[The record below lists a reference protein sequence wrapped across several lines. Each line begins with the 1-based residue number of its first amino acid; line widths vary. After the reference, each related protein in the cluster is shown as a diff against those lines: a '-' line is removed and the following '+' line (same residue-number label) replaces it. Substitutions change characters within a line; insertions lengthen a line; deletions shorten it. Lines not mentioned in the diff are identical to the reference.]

1 MKDFEQIC
9 LNNKMLSN
17 ISRFAEHGNVYYAM
31 KANSSESVVK
41 IISKKTS
48 NFSISNIE
56 HYNVLNKLK
65 IDSNNICVIN
75 VLLSNNELVYLYKK
89 GVRFFTFDNFESL
102 KVFINSIDD
111 YKDLKISLRLNIAEV
126 FNKEKV
132 PFGATSNE
140 IYKMMSFLKSKN
152 IKYGLSFYIQSEFKK
167 NKNALIAI
175 LSYIKRNFKD
185 YQFTSISGISFL
197 NNQEKS
203 FIKRYRYICKEIILE
218 IGTAIV
224 NDAIIIKTPILRK
237 IELTGK
243 DIVVIKNGIY
253 SGFFD
258 ILLCNRKYDFYI
270 ENTKLQY
277 KKLRNHRRIDI
288 YGGSCDSRDFIGTF
302 YIPKGLKIKGSILI
316 KNAGAYFI
324 DFLMAYQPIEV
335 KNNSF

>member
-9 LNNKMLSN
+9 LSNRILSN
-17 ISRFAEHGNVYYAM
+17 INRFAEYGNICYAM
-31 KANSSESVVK
+31 KANSSEPVIKAVSR
-41 IISKKTS
+41 KTS
-48 NFSISNIE
+48 NFSISNIR
-56 HYNVLNKLK
+56 HYNILNKLK
-65 IDSNNICVIN
+65 VDSINMCVIN
-75 VLLSNNELVYLYKK
+75 VLLSNDELMCLYKN

-111 YKDLKISLRLNIAEV
+111 YTNLKISLRLNIAEV

-185 YQFTSISGISFL
+185 YQFTSISGICFL
-197 NNQEKS
+197 SNEEKA
-203 FIKRYRYICKEIILE
+203 FIKRYKYICKEIIFDL
-218 IGTAIV
+218 GTAIV

-237 IELTGK
+237 IELPGK
-243 DIVVIKNGIY
+243 DIVIIKNGIY
-253 SGFFD
+253 GGFFD

-270 ENTKLQY
+270 KNTKLQY
-277 KKLRNHRRIDI
+277 ERLRNHRRIDI

-302 YIPKGLKIKGSILI
+302 YVPKGLKIKGSILI